1 MRKLQDVSFHY
12 IRSTENPAEITS
24 RGVNINK
31 LMKNSLWWHGPDWL
45 LQQNCV
51 WNQDVLNRK
60 LKNSEGIYE
69 AKLLD
74 GAPTSETMKLNND
87 NTGPLVIDSS
97 RYSSLTKLLRI
108 TSLVLRFINKL
119 KTKYH
124 RMIP

>member
-12 IRSTENPAEITS
+12 IRSTETPAEITS

-97 RYSSLTKLLRI
+97 R
-108 TSLVLRFINKL
+108 
-119 KTKYH
+119 
-124 RMIP
+124 